1 MRAPSVGVGYWD
13 DPEWTAKYF
22 QDWVTTG
29 DVCWEDETGN
39 MYHMGRAGD
48 VIKIAGHF
56 INPSELEETLEAYPG
71 VEQSAVVSIPNE
83 HGVERIEA
91 YVVGAVEARDLRA
104 WMHKHHDR
112 QRCPRNIH
120 VVAELPRTDSGKIQ
134 RYKLRA

>member
-1 MRAPSVGVGYWD
+1 MCWD
-13 DPEWTAKYF
+13 
-22 QDWVTTG
+22 
-29 DVCWEDETGN
+29 DETGN